1 MKVLRLVFALI
12 VYANCAVFAAAPLSE
27 QDVRVLLFSAT
38 STIEI
43 TAPGAHRGDSELA
56 TFQTVLGLTWPVEQ
70 RGATLFVDDT
80 PVGPVFTLTPIGTDY
95 LQLDGLPYRGAI
107 SIHAGE
113 DGELFVVNTLPVDD
127 YLRGVLPAEMP
138 PSWPLEALKAQAVA
152 SRTYTL
158 ASLQPGEAYDLCATT
173 DCQVYGG
180 YLVEHEH
187 TNAAIAATTN
197 EVVMY
202 GGELAQTYY
211 HSDSGGYVASSS
223 EVWGSQLPYLT
234 ARSDVQA
241 NTPHR
246 SWTFRIDPNVV
257 AADLRALGY
266 SPGTIQA
273 LRVVSYS
280 DSGRVTSADI
290 VTSNGSIRLAG
301 SPLSSL
307 LRGWG
312 MKSTRFRMT
321 GDFSATGDG
330 WGHGVGMSQY
340 GARAL
345 ALGGSWYH
353 EILAFYYP
361 QTIVTAAP
369 VAEPQRYIQW

>member
-1 MKVLRLVFALI
+1 MTHVRRILILLMFLSPSAL
-12 VYANCAVFAAAPLSE
+12 AAMPLSE
-27 QDVRVLLFSAT
+27 QDVRVLLFSAANA
-38 STIEI
+38 IEV
-43 TAPGAHRGDSELA
+43 TAPGAHRGTSEHTA
-56 TFQTVLGLTWPVEQ
+56 FETQLGLTWPVEQ
-70 RGATLFVDDT
+70 RGDTLFVDDT
-80 PVGPVFTLTPIGTDY
+80 PVGATFTLTPLDENF
-95 LQLDGLPYRGAI
+95 LQLDGLPYRGVI
-107 SIHAGE
+107 SVHAGD

-138 PSWPLEALKAQAVA
+138 PNWPEEALKAQAVA

-158 ASLQPGEAYDLCATT
+158 ASLQPDEPYDLCATT

-180 YLVEHEH
+180 YLVEHER
-187 TNAAIAATTN
+187 TNAALAATMG

-202 GGELAQTYY
+202 GDELAQTYY
-211 HSDSGGYVASSS
+211 HSDSGGYVASSN
-223 EVWGSQLPYLT
+223 EVWGEQLPYLT
-234 ARSDVQA
+234 ARSDVPA

-246 SWTFRIDPNVV
+246 SWTFRIDPTVV

-266 SPGTIQA
+266 SPGAVQA
-273 LRVVSYS
+273 LRVAAYS
-280 DSGRVTSADI
+280 DSARVTSADI

-301 SPLSSL
+301 AQLNSL

-345 ALGGSWYH
+345 ATDGSRYH
-353 EILAFYYP
+353 DILAFYYP

-369 VAEPQRYIQW
+369 QAEPQRYIQW

>member
-1 MKVLRLVFALI
+1 MKHLRFILAFVVYTCSWAL
-12 VYANCAVFAAAPLSE
+12 AVPPLSE
-27 QDVRVLLFSAT
+27 QNVRVLLFSAAEAIT
-38 STIEI
+38 V
-43 TAPGAHRGDSELA
+43 TAPGAHRGASAHA
-56 TFQTVLGLTWPVEQ
+56 TFETELGLAWPIEQ

-80 PVGPVFTLTPIGTDY
+80 AVGSVFTLTPIGSDY
-95 LQLDGLPYRGAI
+95 LELDGLPYRGAI
-107 SIHAGE
+107 AVHAGA
-113 DGELFVVNTLPVDD
+113 DGALFVVNTLPVDD
-127 YLRGVLPAEMP
+127 YLRGVLPSEMP
-138 PSWPLEALKAQAVA
+138 PNWPDEALKAQAVA

-158 ASLQPGEAYDLCATT
+158 ASLQPDEPYDLCATT

-180 YLVEHEH
+180 YLVEHER
-187 TNAAIAATTN
+187 TNAAITATEG

-202 GGELAQTYY
+202 GSELAQTYY

-234 ARSDVQA
+234 ARSDVPVS
-241 NTPHR
+241 TPHR

-257 AADLRALGY
+257 ASDLRVLGY
-266 SPGTIQA
+266 APGVVQA
-273 LRVVSYS
+273 LRIVSRS

-290 VTSNGSIRLAG
+290 ITSTGAIRLAG
-301 SPLSSL
+301 SQLSGL

-345 ALGGSWYH
+345 ATNGSNYH
-353 EILAFYYP
+353 DILAFYYP

-369 VAEPQRYIQW
+369 QAEPQRYIQW

>member
-1 MKVLRLVFALI
+1 MRYVRRILMLIIFLTSSAL
-12 VYANCAVFAAAPLSE
+12 AVAPLSE
-27 QDVRVLLFSAT
+27 QDVRVLLFSAAER
-38 STIEI
+38 IEVA
-43 TAPGAHRGDSELA
+43 APGAHRGESEHT
-56 TFQTVLGLTWPVEQ
+56 TFETQLGLTWPVEQ
-70 RGATLFVDDT
+70 RGGTLFVDDT
-80 PVGPVFTLTPIGTDY
+80 PVGTSFTLTPLDAHY
-95 LQLDGLPYRGAI
+95 LQLDGLPYRGTI
-107 SIHAGE
+107 SVHAG
-113 DGELFVVNTLPVDD
+113 DNGELYVVNTLPVDD
-127 YLRGVLPAEMP
+127 YLRGVLPSEMP
-138 PSWPLEALKAQAVA
+138 PSWPEEALKAQAVA

-158 ASLQPGEAYDLCATT
+158 ASLQPTEPYDLCATT

-180 YLVEHEH
+180 YLVEHER
-187 TNAAIAATTN
+187 TNAAIEATTG

-202 GGELAQTYY
+202 GDELAQTYY

-223 EVWGSQLPYLT
+223 EVWGDQLPYLA
-234 ARSDVQA
+234 ARSDVPA
-241 NTPHR
+241 TTPHR

-266 SPGTIQA
+266 SPGAIQA

-280 DSGRVTSADI
+280 DSARVASADI
-290 VTSNGSIRLAG
+290 VTSTGTIRLAG
-301 SPLSSL
+301 AQLNSL

-345 ALGGSWYH
+345 AMDGSRYH
-353 EILAFYYP
+353 DILAFYYP
-361 QTIVTAAP
+361 QTVVTVAP
-369 VAEPQRYIQW
+369 RAEPQRYIQW